1 MKKQRILFSVT
12 NDLNYD
18 QRMIR
23 ICGSLAKAG
32 YEVQLIGREKRHS
45 KPLIEQAFTQKRFP
59 CFFQRGKFFYLE
71 YNCRLFLYL
80 LFAST
85 DAFCA
90 IDLDTILPVFLV
102 GKLRRKKIIYDAH
115 EYFTETPE
123 VARRPLIKRVWETLA
138 EFCVPRIRHA
148 YTVGGELQKILSERY
163 RTSFA
168 LIRNVPFAKAWPTA
182 AKAAPPVILYQGVLN
197 EGRGISEALEAMQDL
212 PEAQLWL
219 LGEGDLSQ
227 SLREKCQDLG
237 LETRVQFKGY
247 IPPAQLRA
255 YTEQAT
261 IGLNLLENRSLNYYY
276 SLANKAFDYIQSG
289 LPALHMDF
297 PEYQRL
303 NQPRPV
309 GLLLEELSPSAIATA
324 LRKLLNEEAAYA
336 ELRANCKLAAQSLV
350 WEEEEKVLL
359 EFYRKVFLE

>member
-1 MKKQRILFSVT
+1 MKKKRILFSVT

-23 ICGSLAKAG
+23 ICDSLARAG
-32 YEVQLIGREKRHS
+32 YEVQLIGRS
-45 KPLIEQAFTQKRFP
+45 KKNSPALIEQPFSQKRFP
-59 CFFQRGKFFYLE
+59 CFFQSGKLFYLE
-71 YNCRLFLYL
+71 YNLRLFWYL
-80 LFAST
+80 LFARA

-90 IDLDTILPVFLV
+90 IDLDTILPAFLV
-102 GKLRRKKIIYDAH
+102 GSLRRKKIIYDAH

-123 VARRPLIKRVWETLA
+123 VARRPLIKAIWEAVGRL
-138 EFCVPRIRHA
+138 CIPRIPHA

-163 RTSFA
+163 GTPFA
-168 LIRNVPFAKAWPTA
+168 LVRNVPFAKAWPTT
-182 AKAAPPVILYQGVLN
+182 AKAFPPVILYQGVLN
-197 EGRGISEALEAMQDL
+197 EGRGISEALAAMQEL

-227 SLREKCQDLG
+227 SLRDQCQQLG
-237 LETRVQFKGY
+237 LQTRVHFKGY
-247 IPPAQLRA
+247 IPPAQLRE

-261 IGLNLLENRSLNYYY
+261 VGLNLLENRSLNYYY

-297 PEYQRL
+297 PEYRRL
-303 NQPRPV
+303 NQPRPLA
-309 GLLLEELSPSAIATA
+309 LLLGELHPQAIAAA
-324 LRKLLNEEAAYA
+324 LRQLLDDQALYDQ
-336 ELRANCKLAAQSLV
+336 LRTNCKQAAQVLI

-359 EFYRKVFLE
+359 DFYQKIFE